1 MTRPPG
7 RWSVGTRRSG
17 HRLAVPVE
25 TQHAKRLRLRQGP
38 VEPSAHSVRAVP
50 LLAPCQP
57 PSARPLASRS
67 AFRPC
72 HKLHGFPI
80 SSPPR
85 AVSHPSLKSRCHPP
99 ELFGHKSARS
109 FTFSLAG
116 MWPPQPRGFRSPWT
130 KPVRS
135 ALSSL
140 WPPRL
145 PPAQLRHAPSA
156 PGFGFSQTGAR
167 WTPRPSDFGLNVTSS
182 RDFLGRE
189 RGAENKVRPSLTGAR
204 LHDAPRAVP
213 APQEQTLSQA
223 RLCVA
228 RLPTRPSPRA
238 HFRGWAVPRGPRG
251 DGEGAT

>member
-1 MTRPPG
+1 MQSVCVSDRGQSSRPRTVSGLCLCWPPASPLLRVLSPPG
-7 RWSVGTRRSG
+7 RPSG
-17 HRLAVPVE
+17 
-25 TQHAKRLRLRQGP
+25 
-38 VEPSAHSVRAVP
+38 RATNSTVS
-50 LLAPCQP
+50 L
-57 PSARPLASRS
+57 
-67 AFRPC
+67 FV
-72 HKLHGFPI
+72 
-80 SSPPR
+80 PPR